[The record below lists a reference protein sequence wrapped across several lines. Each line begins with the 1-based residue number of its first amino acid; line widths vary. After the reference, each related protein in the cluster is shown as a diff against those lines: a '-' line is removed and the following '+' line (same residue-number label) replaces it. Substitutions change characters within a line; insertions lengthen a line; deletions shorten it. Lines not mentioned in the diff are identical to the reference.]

1 MWCIGFQK
9 APEEQTILGGQT
21 LSFKNCWLPP
31 LLVSTVFIYLSCFIL
46 QILCLKIKSLYMI
59 LLDNGLDGQAM
70 IVSVIIESC
79 HIGNSSSRLSSSEI
93 NLCIVLTGSMSV
105 NVSITSG
112 KDIVNSGQPCLN
124 ISTRDILI
132 RLFFSILFG
141 LLLCIFFSLT

>member
-9 APEEQTILGGQT
+9 APEEQTILGD
-21 LSFKNCWLPP
+21 
-31 LLVSTVFIYLSCFIL
+31 LVLKDKVFVYDLAR
-46 QILCLKIKSLYMI
+46 QR
-59 LLDNGLDGQAM
+59 
-70 IVSVIIESC
+70 
-79 HIGNSSSRLSSSEI
+79 IGWASYD
-93 NLCIVLTGSMSV
+93 CSMSV